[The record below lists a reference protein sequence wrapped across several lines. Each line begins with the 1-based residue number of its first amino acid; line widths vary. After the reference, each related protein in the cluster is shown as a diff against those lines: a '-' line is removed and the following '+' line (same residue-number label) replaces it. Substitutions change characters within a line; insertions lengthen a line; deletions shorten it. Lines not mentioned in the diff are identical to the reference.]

1 MLPVLA
7 LAFAAITSASGW
19 SLVTIAPIARV
30 DVGLFSAYNAEYN
43 TQILQLTGYKVNY
56 TIGGRVYTTGRIGN
70 KRVVITMSGIGMTN
84 AGKATGGN
92 SCEPLQLTMTAQAMA
107 LLFQPKYMILSG
119 IAGGID
125 PDLRIGDVVI
135 PRTWFNPQ
143 LQKFIRPLHDE
154 NDNLTNYFAD
164 SGLDFPDKFYTEP
177 GKTPGDFAMTL
188 PSPATCQLPAP
199 SAALLANV
207 TANPALTVSSGFAVP
222 IEVELLVNKSVS
234 EPCTALTHFTA
245 VFGGAGMHSPMEL
258 LDTFKTP
265 TPPTAF
271 HLPVS
276 STILATAARVLR
288 NITLEN
294 NAGYA
299 SLPYIPTARI
309 TQRGMSSN
317 TFLDNPDYRQNIFN
331 LLRPSCVEMEGHA
344 VIQVCISNKVQCA
357 VVRSISDLA
366 GGAPG
371 QPGENE
377 IGAFFGV
384 AAVNTAKVAI
394 AIIRALPL

>member
-1 MLPVLA
+1 MSSLMLPVLA
-7 LAFAAITSASGW
+7 LAFAAITSAS
-19 SLVTIAPIARV
+19 VTIAPIARV

-56 TIGGRVYTTGRIGN
+56 TVGGRVYT
-70 KRVVITMSGIGMTN
+70 
-84 AGKATGGN
+84 
-92 SCEPLQLTMTAQAMA
+92 TMTAQAMA
-107 LLFQPKYMILSG
+107 LLFQPKYMLLSG

-222 IEVELLVNKSVS
+222 IEVELLVNKS
-234 EPCTALTHFTA
+234 
-245 VFGGAGMHSPMEL
+245 
-258 LDTFKTP
+258 DTFKTP

-317 TFLDNPDYRQNIFN
+317 SIRSRWVWLVMLGVFLICIPVI
-331 LLRPSCVEMEGHA
+331 PSKW
-344 VIQVCISNKVQCA
+344 S
-357 VVRSISDLA
+357 
-366 GGAPG
+366 
-371 QPGENE
+371 
-377 IGAFFGV
+377 
-384 AAVNTAKVAI
+384 
-394 AIIRALPL
+394 

>member
-1 MLPVLA
+1 
-7 LAFAAITSASGW
+7 
-19 SLVTIAPIARV
+19 
-30 DVGLFSAYNAEYN
+30 
-43 TQILQLTGYKVNY
+43 
-56 TIGGRVYTTGRIGN
+56 
-70 KRVVITMSGIGMTN
+70 
-84 AGKATGGN
+84 
-92 SCEPLQLTMTAQAMA
+92 MA

-222 IEVELLVNKSVS
+222 IEVELLVNKS
-234 EPCTALTHFTA
+234 
-245 VFGGAGMHSPMEL
+245 
-258 LDTFKTP
+258 DTFKTP

-317 TFLDNPDYRQNIFN
+317 SENIFN